1 MNLAE
6 VASCASAPDSIQ
18 VDARVKATRCK
29 ERDDGYGAV
38 ARAVR
43 ESHDGQVGT
52 AEEYPPMTC
61 VWLVRFSDGSRAGYN
76 VDELTFVPGPAAS
89 LAESGVTT

>member
-18 VDARVKATRCK
+18 VDARVKVTRRK
-29 ERDDGYGAV
+29 ERDNGYDAV

-61 VWLVRFSDGSRAGYN
+61 AWLVRFSDGSRAGYN